1 MHQINKLFGEKLHM
15 VNIGV
20 ETFYQDM
27 LSQKEAGTQDI
38 EVIHVDWKPV
48 AGRQQETG
56 RYARYVE
63 VITHSRAAGR

>member
-15 VNIGV
+15 VV

-48 AGRQQETG
+48 AGG
-56 RYARYVE
+56 NKKL
-63 VITHSRAAGR
+63 AGMLGMLK

>member
-48 AGRQQETG
+48 AGG
-56 RYARYVE
+56 
-63 VITHSRAAGR
+63 SRAAGR

>member
-38 EVIHVDWKPV
+38 EVIHVDWK
-48 AGRQQETG
+48 QETG

>member
-20 ETFYQDM
+20 ETFFHDM
-27 LSQKEAGTQDI
+27 ESQKEDGSQDI

-48 AGRQQETG
+48 AGG
-56 RYARYVE
+56 NKK
-63 VITHSRAAGR
+63 IAGMLDMLK

>member
-48 AGRQQETG
+48 AGG
-56 RYARYVE
+56 NCGK
-63 VITHSRAAGR
+63 VIFLNNLFRRKKQ

>member
-38 EVIHVDWKPV
+38 EVLHVDWKPV
-48 AGRQQETG
+48 AGG
-56 RYARYVE
+56 NKKL
-63 VITHSRAAGR
+63 AGMLGMLK

>member
-48 AGRQQETG
+48 AGG
-56 RYARYVE
+56 NKKLAGMPVSY
-63 VITHSRAAGR
+63 THLTLPTKA